1 MEKIKNKLEE
11 NTLYIVSTPI
21 GNLADI
27 SFRAIDVLKNVDVIL
42 CEDTRV
48 SLKLLNF
55 YNIKNTLMSYTDHDE
70 KKIPLIIEKFKNG
83 EKFAIVSDAGT
94 PLISDPG
101 SYLVKKCKENNIKI
115 THIPGACSLISALVI
130 SGVCDGNFLFGGF
143 MPSKKNEI
151 KNTINK
157 FKSLDVNLVFFLSP
171 YKIDKTIDVMI
182 ELLGENA
189 EITMV
194 KEITKI
200 YETTITDSLKNIKKY
215 FSEKSNKGEFVLI
228 FKTNQQIKQYSLPEI
243 KERIIQELK
252 NKNVNLVANELS
264 LIYNIKKSLIYDFI
278 IKNNLQQ

>member
-115 THIPGACSLISALVI
+115 THIPGACSFISALVI
-130 SGVCDGNFLFGGF
+130 SGVCDGNFLFAGF

-151 KNTINK
+151 KNTLNK

-243 KERIIQELK
+243 KEKIIQELK
-252 NKNVNLVANELS
+252 NKNVNLVAKELS

>member
-1 MEKIKNKLEE
+1 LEKIKNKLEE

-115 THIPGACSLISALVI
+115 THIPGACSFISALVI
-130 SGVCDGNFLFGGF
+130 SGVCDGNFLFAGF

-151 KNTINK
+151 KNTLNK

-243 KERIIQELK
+243 KEKIIQELK
-252 NKNVNLVANELS
+252 NKNVNLVAKELS

>member
-1 MEKIKNKLEE
+1 
-11 NTLYIVSTPI
+11 
-21 GNLADI
+21 
-27 SFRAIDVLKNVDVIL
+27 
-42 CEDTRV
+42 
-48 SLKLLNF
+48 
-55 YNIKNTLMSYTDHDE
+55 
-70 KKIPLIIEKFKNG
+70 
-83 EKFAIVSDAGT
+83 
-94 PLISDPG
+94 
-101 SYLVKKCKENNIKI
+101 
-115 THIPGACSLISALVI
+115 
-130 SGVCDGNFLFGGF
+130 

-182 ELLGENA
+182 ELLGENN
-189 EITMV
+189 EITIV

-228 FKTNQQIKQYSLPEI
+228 FKTNQQTKQYSLEEI
-243 KERIIQELK
+243 KETIIQELK
-252 NKNVNLVANELS
+252 NKNVNLVAKELS

>member
-101 SYLVKKCKENNIKI
+101 SYLVKKCKENN
-115 THIPGACSLISALVI
+115 G
-130 SGVCDGNFLFGGF
+130 
-143 MPSKKNEI
+143 
-151 KNTINK
+151 
-157 FKSLDVNLVFFLSP
+157 
-171 YKIDKTIDVMI
+171 
-182 ELLGENA
+182 
-189 EITMV
+189 
-194 KEITKI
+194 
-200 YETTITDSLKNIKKY
+200 
-215 FSEKSNKGEFVLI
+215 
-228 FKTNQQIKQYSLPEI
+228 
-243 KERIIQELK
+243 
-252 NKNVNLVANELS
+252 
-264 LIYNIKKSLIYDFI
+264 
-278 IKNNLQQ
+278 